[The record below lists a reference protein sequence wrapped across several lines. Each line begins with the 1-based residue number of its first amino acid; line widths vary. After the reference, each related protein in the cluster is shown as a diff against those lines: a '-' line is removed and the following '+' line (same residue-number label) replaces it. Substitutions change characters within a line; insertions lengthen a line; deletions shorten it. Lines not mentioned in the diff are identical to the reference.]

1 MELILSNKNSKNS
14 ELTKKVSES
23 VQKISE
29 KARSFDRTNS
39 QTTLAMTTLTM
50 LNGQSPMRILR
61 QVTAEVNKRTG
72 ALYEAQYNIAKKKDE
87 LKELELENSDS
98 DVKKAE
104 IIKLKHEIASTEFA
118 AQGSL
123 KDIAALSDS
132 YERVMTKNNIDDWD
146 EADFEQ
152 EEKRHHIRRGFEM
165 LFRNLIEYGRGK
177 EATLEYLQQYGVH
190 VQVAITEVSGY
201 IAVVNEMIKKKE
213 CPDSGHLEDFLDT
226 MRDKY
231 EGHADISS
239 KRIFGTDDI
248 INKEYM
254 LKLGEKNED
263 S

>member
-1 MELILSNKNSKNS
+1 MELILSNNNGG
-14 ELTKKVSES
+14 LTKKVSES

-39 QTTLAMTTLTM
+39 QTTLAMMTLTM

-61 QVTAEVNKRTG
+61 QITAEVNKRTG
-72 ALYEAQYNIAKKKDE
+72 ALYEAQYNLAKKKDE

-132 YERVMTKNNIDDWD
+132 YERVMTNNNIDDWD

-165 LFRNLIEYGRGK
+165 LYRNLVEYGRGK

-201 IAVVNEMIKKKE
+201 IKVVNEMISKKE

-231 EGHADISS
+231 EGHADKSS

-248 INKEYM
+248 INKDYM
-254 LKLGEKNED
+254 LKLKE
-263 S
+263 

>member
-1 MELILSNKNSKNS
+1 MELILSNNNNG
-14 ELTKKVSES
+14 LTKKVSES
-23 VQKISE
+23 IQKISE
-29 KARSFDRTNS
+29 KTRAFDRSNS

-50 LNGQSPMRILR
+50 LCGQSPMRILR

-72 ALYEAQYNIAKKKDE
+72 ALYSAQYTIAKKKDE
-87 LKELELENSDS
+87 LKELELENADN

-132 YERVMTKNNIDDWD
+132 YERVMAKNNIDDWD
-146 EADFEQ
+146 EATFEQ
-152 EEKRHHIRRGFEM
+152 EEKRHHVRRGFEM
-165 LFRNLIEYGRGK
+165 LYRNLIEYGRGK

-190 VQVAITEVSGY
+190 VQVAIMEVSGY
-201 IAVVNEMIKKKE
+201 VATVNEMINKKE
-213 CPDSGHLEDFLDT
+213 HPNAGHLEDFLDT

-239 KRIFGTDDI
+239 ERVFGTNNI
-248 INKEYM
+248 INKDYM
-254 LKLGEKNED
+254 LRLGEKNEN

>member
-1 MELILSNKNSKNS
+1 MELILSNKNS
-14 ELTKKVSES
+14 ELTKRVSES
-23 VQKISE
+23 IQKISE
-29 KARSFDRTNS
+29 KTRSFDRTNS
-39 QTTLAMTTLTM
+39 QTTLAMGTLTM

-87 LKELELENSDS
+87 LKELELENADN

-132 YERVMTKNNIDDWD
+132 YERVMAKNNIDDWD
-146 EADFEQ
+146 EATFEQ
-152 EEKRHHIRRGFEM
+152 EEKRHHVRRGFEM
-165 LFRNLIEYGRGK
+165 LYRNLIEYGRGK

-190 VQVAITEVSGY
+190 VQVAIMEVSGY
-201 IAVVNEMIKKKE
+201 VATVNEMINKKE
-213 CPDSGHLEDFLDT
+213 HPNAGHLEDFLDT

-239 KRIFGTDDI
+239 ERVFGTNNI
-248 INKEYM
+248 INKDYM
-254 LKLGEKNED
+254 LRLGEKNEN

>member
-1 MELILSNKNSKNS
+1 MEIILSNNDKGLIN
-14 ELTKKVSES
+14 KVSES
-23 VQKISE
+23 VKKISE

-50 LNGQSPMRILR
+50 LNGQSPMRMLR
-61 QVTAEVNKRTG
+61 QVTAEVNKRTS

-87 LKELELENSDS
+87 LKELELEDINS

-104 IIKLKHEIASTEFA
+104 IIKLKHEIISIEFA

-123 KDIAALSDS
+123 KDIASLSDS
-132 YERVMTKNNIDDWD
+132 YENIMTHNNIDDWD
-146 EADFEQ
+146 EETFEK

-201 IAVVNEMIKKKE
+201 ITVVNEMINKKE
-213 CPDSGHLEDFLDT
+213 CPNSGHLEDFLDT

-239 KRIFGTDDI
+239 KRIFGTDNI
-248 INKEYM
+248 INKDYM

>member
-1 MELILSNKNSKNS
+1 MELILSNKNS

-39 QTTLAMTTLTM
+39 QTTLAMMTLTM

-61 QVTAEVNKRTG
+61 QITAEVNKRTG
-72 ALYEAQYNIAKKKDE
+72 ALYEAQYNLAKKKDE

-132 YERVMTKNNIDDWD
+132 YERVMTNNNIDDWD

-165 LFRNLIEYGRGK
+165 LYRNLVEYGRGK

-201 IAVVNEMIKKKE
+201 IKVVNEMISKKE

-231 EGHADISS
+231 EGHADKSS

-248 INKEYM
+248 INKDYM
-254 LKLGEKNED
+254 LKLKE
-263 S
+263 

>member
-1 MELILSNKNSKNS
+1 MELILSNNNGG
-14 ELTKKVSES
+14 LTKKVSES
-23 VQKISE
+23 IQKISE
-29 KARSFDRTNS
+29 KTRAFDRSNS

-50 LNGQSPMRILR
+50 LSGQSPMRILR

-72 ALYEAQYNIAKKKDE
+72 ALYSAQYTIAKKKDE
-87 LKELELENSDS
+87 LKKLELENSDS

-132 YERVMTKNNIDDWD
+132 YERVMAKNNIDDWD
-146 EADFEQ
+146 EATFEQ
-152 EEKRHHIRRGFEM
+152 EEKRHHVRRGFEM
-165 LFRNLIEYGRGK
+165 LYRNLIEYGRGK

-190 VQVAITEVSGY
+190 VQVAIMEVSGY
-201 IAVVNEMIKKKE
+201 VAVVNEMINKKE
-213 CPDSGHLEDFLDT
+213 HPNAGHLEDFLDT

-239 KRIFGTDDI
+239 KRVFGTDNI
-248 INKEYM
+248 INKDYM
-254 LKLGEKNED
+254 LRLGEKNED